1 MALRAGWA
9 EIPAR
14 GSILRIVVEHPSHL
28 GCMEWVCIAVPG
40 IFVPTER
47 SRGSQLI
54 RFQIS
59 PVDTLSVR
67 LDRISQKS
75 VLKGWYSL

>member
-1 MALRAGWA
+1 MALRAGA
-9 EIPAR
+9 C
-14 GSILRIVVEHPSHL
+14 GSILRIVVEHPSHVEL
-28 GCMEWVCIAVPG
+28 KWVFIVVPG
-40 IFVPTER
+40 IFGPTER

>member
-14 GSILRIVVEHPSHL
+14 GSILRIVVEHPL
-28 GCMEWVCIAVPG
+28 EMAGGYIGVPDT
-40 IFVPTER
+40 FEPTER

-67 LDRISQKS
+67 LDRIS
-75 VLKGWYSL
+75 